1 MVSLVAGRH
10 GSSLTG
16 CRALKWA
23 CMTDHRVGRNR
34 ADVSDDINEDRDDYS
49 DQ

>member
-1 MVSLVAGRH
+1 MVSLVDMVRLDWRG
-10 GSSLTG
+10 LTD

-23 CMTDHRVGRNR
+23 GMTDHRVGRNR
-34 ADVSDDINEDRDDYS
+34 ADVSDDINEDYS